1 MNHSLRYAGLC
12 LIALLPFGCA
22 TAPQTVYV
30 TEAQQ
35 VTTQA
40 LEPVN
45 LDDMGLK
52 QDLSQ
57 KFARQLPPEMAR

>member
-1 MNHSLRYAGLC
+1 MNRYLRYTGFC
-12 LIALLPFGCA
+12 LLSLLAFGCA

-45 LDDMGLK
+45 LDAIGLR
-52 QDLSQ
+52 QDLGA
-57 KFARQLPPEMAR
+57 KFAPTPA